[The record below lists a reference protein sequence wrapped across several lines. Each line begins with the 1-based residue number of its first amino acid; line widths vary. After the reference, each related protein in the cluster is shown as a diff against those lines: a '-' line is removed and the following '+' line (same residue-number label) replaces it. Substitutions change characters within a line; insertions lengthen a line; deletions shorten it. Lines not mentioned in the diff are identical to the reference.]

1 MTSLRR
7 PLASGA
13 RRRPGRRAGGGRRGG
28 GGGGGGS
35 SERLRVTRG
44 PAPPLC
50 RGREPLEG
58 ARRPPVRARGS
69 RGLRAV
75 SVPVR
80 RGGDAP
86 LPAAD
91 LRYKLLP
98 ARPRLPGR
106 RFPSRVYPSGSCF
119 IAPRSKRGHKRWPG
133 PQSRPQGGGRAPPAA
148 AEGTRAPAPG
158 MWGGRRAAALL
169 APPPAIEYP
178 EESPEPRFDE
188 SDVPAELRV
197 ANGSQKFVKF
207 TSTIQNQLLLVSLL
221 EHLCH
226 MYTHNPVHS
235 RCLFRIFRQ
244 AFTRTGLLSPFAFC
258 DEFSTVRLQHNRAI
272 AELMKAANQQI
283 LNGELDNGESHAIGE
298 KEVLFEAQTS
308 RYLNEFE
315 EVARLG
321 KGGYGKVYKVRNK
334 LDGQFYAIK
343 KIKIKKA
350 TRRDCMKVLREVKV
364 LAGLQHPNI
373 VGYHTAWMEQVQT
386 VHPKAGKTIME
397 LQPLSLE
404 QESSN
409 DHCHIQS
416 VESDSSIIFADL
428 TSQEK
433 KSCDSTNLK
442 NLGGESVQNMDVR
455 NDFTNSN
462 SKECVKPNKCELS
475 IELQEDFVHNVNSL
489 STDVENHSTRGRHS
503 SLDQDASTESQSSSE
518 SKSYSEEC
526 SKNEV
531 ALCGEFEVEYHLML
545 HIQMQLCE
553 ISLWDW
559 IVDRN
564 KRCNK
569 RSEDTSSPYHLVD
582 VRWTTKIFQEVVE
595 GVCYIHSMGVMHRDI
610 KPRNI
615 FLHGSDHQVKIG
627 DFGLACKDLLWDDAD
642 QWFQTERINGKR
654 INGLTHTSGVGT
666 CLYASPEQLQGS
678 HYDFK
683 SDMYSMGV
691 ILLELFQP
699 FGTEMERTEV
709 LTHLRTGQIPHT
721 FYKKWPTQAKYVK
734 LLTSARATERPTAAQ
749 LRDSELFH
757 TTDQVISN
765 LQEKVRQQEEEI
777 EKLRETIRQLSEEQD
792 EQTRLGSPV

>member
-1 MTSLRR
+1 MW
-7 PLASGA
+7 
-13 RRRPGRRAGGGRRGG
+13 RGG
-28 GGGGGGS
+28 F
-35 SERLRVTRG
+35 
-44 PAPPLC
+44 PP
-50 RGREPLEG
+50 
-58 ARRPPVRARGS
+58 
-69 RGLRAV
+69 
-75 SVPVR
+75 
-80 RGGDAP
+80 
-86 LPAAD
+86 
-91 LRYKLLP
+91 
-98 ARPRLPGR
+98 
-106 RFPSRVYPSGSCF
+106 
-119 IAPRSKRGHKRWPG
+119 
-133 PQSRPQGGGRAPPAA
+133 
-148 AEGTRAPAPG
+148 
-158 MWGGRRAAALL
+158 RAA
-169 APPPAIEYP
+169 APPPAIEFP

-197 ANGSQKFVKF
+197 ANGSQKFVNF

-235 RCLFRIFRQ
+235 RCLFRILRQ

-272 AELMKAANQQI
+272 TELMKAANQQI
-283 LNGELDNGESHAIGE
+283 LNGELDNGDSHAIGE

-308 RYLNEFE
+308 RYLNEFD

-343 KIKIKKA
+343 KINIKKA

-386 VHPKAGKTIME
+386 LRPKGKTIME

-404 QESSN
+404 QQSSN

-416 VESDSSIIFADL
+416 VESGSSIIFADP

-433 KSCDSTNLK
+433 KSYDSMNLR
-442 NLGGESVQNMDVR
+442 NPSHESVHNMDVR
-455 NDFTNSN
+455 NDFTNKN
-462 SKECVKPNKCELS
+462 SKESMKPNKGDLS
-475 IELQEDFVHNVNSL
+475 IELQKDSVSSVSSR
-489 STDVENHSTRGRHS
+489 STDVKNHSAWGPHS
-503 SLDQDASTESQSSSE
+503 SLDQDSSTG
-518 SKSYSEEC
+518 SKSCTEEC
-526 SKNEV
+526 SKNDV
-531 ALCGEFEVEYHLML
+531 ALCGEFEVEYRLML

-553 ISLWDW
+553 LSLWDW

-569 RSEDTSSPYHLVD
+569 RTKETSSPYHLVD
-582 VRWTTKIFQEVVE
+582 AHWTMKIFQELLE

-615 FLHGSDHQVKIG
+615 FLYGSDHHVKIG

-642 QWFQTERINGKR
+642 QWFKTEK

-683 SDMYSMGV
+683 SDMYSVGV

-709 LTHLRTGQIPHT
+709 LTHLRNGQIPHT
-721 FYKKWPTQAKYVK
+721 FYKKWPIQAKYIK
-734 LLTSARATERPTAAQ
+734 LLTSQRSTERPTAAQ
-749 LRDSELFH
+749 LCESELFH
-757 TTDQVISN
+757 TPEQVISN
-765 LQEKVRQQEEEI
+765 LQQKVRQQEEEI
-777 EKLRETIRQLSEEQD
+777 EKLRERIQLLSD
-792 EQTRLGSPV
+792 EQHMKLGSPV

>member
-1 MTSLRR
+1 MW
-7 PLASGA
+7 
-13 RRRPGRRAGGGRRGG
+13 RGG
-28 GGGGGGS
+28 F
-35 SERLRVTRG
+35 
-44 PAPPLC
+44 PP
-50 RGREPLEG
+50 
-58 ARRPPVRARGS
+58 
-69 RGLRAV
+69 
-75 SVPVR
+75 
-80 RGGDAP
+80 
-86 LPAAD
+86 
-91 LRYKLLP
+91 
-98 ARPRLPGR
+98 
-106 RFPSRVYPSGSCF
+106 
-119 IAPRSKRGHKRWPG
+119 
-133 PQSRPQGGGRAPPAA
+133 
-148 AEGTRAPAPG
+148 
-158 MWGGRRAAALL
+158 RAAAS
-169 APPPAIEYP
+169 PPAIEFP

-197 ANGSQKFVKF
+197 ANGSQKFVNF

-235 RCLFRIFRQ
+235 RCLFRILRQ

-272 AELMKAANQQI
+272 TELMKAANRQI
-283 LNGELDNGESHAIGE
+283 LNGELDNGDSHAIGE

-308 RYLNEFE
+308 RYLNEFDE
-315 EVARLG
+315 IATLG

-343 KIKIKKA
+343 KINIKKA

-386 VHPKAGKTIME
+386 VRPKGKCSILYKTIME

-404 QESSN
+404 QESGN
-409 DHCHIQS
+409 DRCHIQS
-416 VESDSSIIFADL
+416 MESDSSIIFADL

-433 KSCDSTNLK
+433 KSCDSTSLRNLD
-442 NLGGESVQNMDVR
+442 GELVQNMDVR

-462 SKECVKPNKCELS
+462 SKEHMKPNKCELS
-475 IELQEDFVHNVNSL
+475 IELQEDSVSSVS
-489 STDVENHSTRGRHS
+489 SRSPDVKNHSARGPHS
-503 SLDQDASTESQSSSE
+503 SLDQDASTGSRSCT
-518 SKSYSEEC
+518 EER
-526 SKNEV
+526 SKNDV
-531 ALCGEFEVEYHLML
+531 ALCEEFEVEYRLML

-564 KRCNK
+564 KRC
-569 RSEDTSSPYHLVD
+569 SERTEEASSLYHLVD
-582 VRWTTKIFQEVVE
+582 VRWTMKIFQELLE

-615 FLHGSDHQVKIG
+615 FLYGSDHCVKIG
-627 DFGLACKDLLWDDAD
+627 DFGLACKDLLWDGAD
-642 QWFQTERINGKR
+642 QWFKTER

-709 LTHLRTGQIPHT
+709 LTHLRNGRIPHT
-721 FYKKWPTQAKYVK
+721 FYKKWPIQAKYIK
-734 LLTSARATERPTAAQ
+734 LLTSQRSIERPTAAQ
-749 LRDSELFH
+749 LRESELFH
-757 TTDQVISN
+757 TTEHVISN
-765 LQEKVRQQEEEI
+765 LQQKVRQQEEEI
-777 EKLRETIRQLSEEQD
+777 EKLRERIRLLSEEQA
-792 EQTRLGSPV
+792 EHMELGSPV

>member
-1 MTSLRR
+1 MW
-7 PLASGA
+7 
-13 RRRPGRRAGGGRRGG
+13 RGG
-28 GGGGGGS
+28 F
-35 SERLRVTRG
+35 
-44 PAPPLC
+44 PP
-50 RGREPLEG
+50 
-58 ARRPPVRARGS
+58 
-69 RGLRAV
+69 
-75 SVPVR
+75 
-80 RGGDAP
+80 
-86 LPAAD
+86 
-91 LRYKLLP
+91 
-98 ARPRLPGR
+98 
-106 RFPSRVYPSGSCF
+106 
-119 IAPRSKRGHKRWPG
+119 
-133 PQSRPQGGGRAPPAA
+133 
-148 AEGTRAPAPG
+148 
-158 MWGGRRAAALL
+158 RAAAPR
-169 APPPAIEYP
+169 APPPAIEFP
-178 EESPEPRFDE
+178 EESPEPHFDE

-197 ANGSQKFVKF
+197 ANGSQKFVNF

-235 RCLFRIFRQ
+235 RCLFRILRQ

-272 AELMKAANQQI
+272 TELMKAANRQI
-283 LNGELDNGESHAIGE
+283 LDGEHDSGDSHAIRA

-308 RYLNEFE
+308 RYLNEFD

-343 KIKIKKA
+343 KINIKKA

-386 VHPKAGKTIME
+386 VHPKDKTIME

-416 VESDSSIIFADL
+416 VESGSSIIFADL

-433 KSCDSTNLK
+433 KSCDSTSLRNLDS
-442 NLGGESVQNMDVR
+442 EPVQNMDVR

-462 SKECVKPNKCELS
+462 SKECMKLNKCESS
-475 IELQEDFVHNVNSL
+475 IELQEDSVSSVNSR
-489 STDVENHSTRGRHS
+489 STDVKTCSAWEPHS
-503 SLDQDASTESQSSSE
+503 SLDQDASTG
-518 SKSYSEEC
+518 SKSCTEEC
-526 SKNEV
+526 SKNDV
-531 ALCGEFEVEYHLML
+531 ALCGEFEVEYRLML

-564 KRCNK
+564 KRCNE
-569 RSEDTSSPYHLVD
+569 RTEESSSPYELVD
-582 VRWTTKIFQEVVE
+582 VRWTMKIFQELLE

-615 FLHGSDHQVKIG
+615 FLHGSDHHVKIG
-627 DFGLACKDLLWDDAD
+627 DFGLACRDLLWEDAD
-642 QWFQTERINGKR
+642 KWFKTER

-683 SDMYSMGV
+683 
-691 ILLELFQP
+691 
-699 FGTEMERTEV
+699 
-709 LTHLRTGQIPHT
+709 
-721 FYKKWPTQAKYVK
+721 
-734 LLTSARATERPTAAQ
+734 
-749 LRDSELFH
+749 
-757 TTDQVISN
+757 VISN
-765 LQEKVRQQEEEI
+765 LQQKVRQQEEEI
-777 EKLRETIRQLSEEQD
+777 EKLRERIRLLSEEQD
-792 EQTRLGSPV
+792 EHMKLGSPV

>member
-1 MTSLRR
+1 
-7 PLASGA
+7 
-13 RRRPGRRAGGGRRGG
+13 
-28 GGGGGGS
+28 
-35 SERLRVTRG
+35 
-44 PAPPLC
+44 
-50 RGREPLEG
+50 
-58 ARRPPVRARGS
+58 VR
-69 RGLRAV
+69 
-75 SVPVR
+75 
-80 RGGDAP
+80 
-86 LPAAD
+86 
-91 LRYKLLP
+91 
-98 ARPRLPGR
+98 
-106 RFPSRVYPSGSCF
+106 
-119 IAPRSKRGHKRWPG
+119 
-133 PQSRPQGGGRAPPAA
+133 GGRAAA
-148 AEGTRAPAPG
+148 MRA
-158 MWGGRRAAALL
+158 LV
-169 APPPAIEYP
+169 PAIEFP

-226 MYTHNPVHS
+226 MYSQNPVHS
-235 RCLFRIFRQ
+235 RGLFRILRQ
-244 AFTRTGLLSPFAFC
+244 TFTRTGLLSPFVFC
-258 DEFSTVRLQHNRAI
+258 DEFSTIRLQHNRAI
-272 AELMKAANQQI
+272 TELMKAANQQL
-283 LNGELDNGESHAIGE
+283 LNGVSFVACLWQPLQE

-321 KGGYGKVYKVRNK
+321 SGGYGKVYKVRNK

-386 VHPKAGKTIME
+386 VHPKGKYS
-397 LQPLSLE
+397 SLCN
-404 QESSN
+404 SCLHLTTSVL
-409 DHCHIQS
+409 DHCHIQN

-428 TSQEK
+428 SSQEK
-433 KSCDSTNLK
+433 KSSDSISLK
-442 NLGGESVQNMDVR
+442 NVHRESVQNMDVR

-462 SKECVKPNKCELS
+462 SKECVKPNECELS
-475 IELQEDFVHNVNSL
+475 VELQGDFVNNGNSL
-489 STDVENHSTRGRHS
+489 LTDMDNHSTRGPHS
-503 SLDQDASTESQSSSE
+503 SLDQDASTEGESCSE
-518 SKSYSEEC
+518 SKSCSEGC

-559 IVDRN
+559 ISDRN

-569 RSEDTSSPYHLVD
+569 RSEDTSSPYHVVD
-582 VRWTTKIFQEVVE
+582 VGWTMKIFQEVVE
-595 GVCYIHSMGVMHRDI
+595 GLCYIHSMGVMHRDI

-615 FLHGSDHQVKIG
+615 FLHGSDQQVKIG

-642 QWFQTERINGKR
+642 QWFQTERING
-654 INGLTHTSGVGT
+654 LAHTSGVGT

-721 FYKKWPTQAKYVK
+721 FHKKWPTQAKYVK
-734 LLTSARATERPTAAQ
+734 FLTSPRATERPTAAQ

-765 LQEKVRQQEEEI
+765 LQQKVRQQEEEI

>member
-1 MTSLRR
+1 
-7 PLASGA
+7 A
-13 RRRPGRRAGGGRRGG
+13 RH
-28 GGGGGGS
+28 
-35 SERLRVTRG
+35 V
-44 PAPPLC
+44 
-50 RGREPLEG
+50 
-58 ARRPPVRARGS
+58 
-69 RGLRAV
+69 
-75 SVPVR
+75 
-80 RGGDAP
+80 
-86 LPAAD
+86 
-91 LRYKLLP
+91 
-98 ARPRLPGR
+98 
-106 RFPSRVYPSGSCF
+106 
-119 IAPRSKRGHKRWPG
+119 
-133 PQSRPQGGGRAPPAA
+133 GGGRAAA
-148 AEGTRAPAPG
+148 MRVPV
-158 MWGGRRAAALL
+158 
-169 APPPAIEYP
+169 PAIEFP
-178 EESPEPRFDE
+178 EESPEPRFDD

-235 RCLFRIFRQ
+235 RGLFRILRQ
-244 AFTRTGLLSPFAFC
+244 TFTRTGLLSPFVFC
-258 DEFSTVRLQHNRAI
+258 DEFSTIRLQHNRAI
-272 AELMKAANQQI
+272 TELMKAANQQI
-283 LNGELDNGESHAIGE
+283 LNGVSFVTCLWQPLQK

-321 KGGYGKVYKVRNK
+321 SGGYGKVYKVRNK

-386 VHPKAGKTIME
+386 VHPKGKYSS
-397 LQPLSLE
+397 LSNSCLHLTT
-404 QESSN
+404 SVLLFSGD

-416 VESDSSIIFADL
+416 VDSGSSIIFADL

-433 KSCDSTNLK
+433 KSCDSTSHK
-442 NLGGESVQNMDVR
+442 NVHRESVQNMDVR

-462 SKECVKPNKCELS
+462 SKESVKPNKGELS
-475 IELQEDFVHNVNSL
+475 IELQGGFVNNGNSL
-489 STDVENHSTRGRHS
+489 STDVDNQSTQGPHS
-503 SLDQDASTESQSSSE
+503 SLDQDASTETESSE
-518 SKSYSEEC
+518 TKSCSEGC

-559 IVDRN
+559 IADR
-564 KRCNK
+564 NK
-569 RSEDTSSPYHLVD
+569 RSEDTSSPYDLVD
-582 VRWTTKIFQEVVE
+582 ARWTMKIFQEVVE

-627 DFGLACKDLLWDDAD
+627 DFGLACKDLLWNDAD
-642 QWFQTERINGKR
+642 QWVQTER

-721 FYKKWPTQAKYVK
+721 FYKKWPTQVKYVK
-734 LLTSARATERPTAAQ
+734 LLTSLRATERPTAAQ

-765 LQEKVRQQEEEI
+765 LQQKVRQQEEEI

>member
-1 MTSLRR
+1 MW
-7 PLASGA
+7 
-13 RRRPGRRAGGGRRGG
+13 RGG
-28 GGGGGGS
+28 G
-35 SERLRVTRG
+35 
-44 PAPPLC
+44 
-50 RGREPLEG
+50 
-58 ARRPPVRARGS
+58 
-69 RGLRAV
+69 
-75 SVPVR
+75 
-80 RGGDAP
+80 
-86 LPAAD
+86 AAA
-91 LRYKLLP
+91 L
-98 ARPRLPGR
+98 
-106 RFPSRVYPSGSCF
+106 
-119 IAPRSKRGHKRWPG
+119 
-133 PQSRPQGGGRAPPAA
+133 RAPPA
-148 AEGTRAPAPG
+148 
-158 MWGGRRAAALL
+158 
-169 APPPAIEYP
+169 IEFP

-235 RCLFRIFRQ
+235 RCLFRILRQ

-272 AELMKAANQQI
+272 TELMKAANQQI
-283 LNGELDNGESHAIGE
+283 LNGELDNGESRAIWE

-308 RYLNEFE
+308 RYLNEFD

-321 KGGYGKVYKVRNK
+321 RGGYGKVY
-334 LDGQFYAIK
+334 
-343 KIKIKKA
+343 
-350 TRRDCMKVLREVKV
+350 KVLREVKV

-386 VHPKAGKTIME
+386 GHPKGKYSILCHSCFHFTTSV
-397 LQPLSLE
+397 L
-404 QESSN
+404 
-409 DHCHIQS
+409 DHYQIQS
-416 VESDSSIIFADL
+416 VESSSSIVFADL
-428 TSQEK
+428 TSQEQ
-433 KSCDSTNLK
+433 KSSTNLR
-442 NLGGESVQNMDVR
+442 NLDCESVQSMDER

-475 IELQEDFVHNVNSL
+475 RELQEDSVNNISRI
-489 STDVENHSTRGRHS
+489 STDVKNHSTRGPHS
-503 SLDQDASTESQSSSE
+503 SLDEDASTES
-518 SKSYSEEC
+518 KSCTEEC
-526 SKNEV
+526 SKNDV

-545 HIQMQLCE
+545 HIQMQFCE
-553 ISLWDW
+553 LSLWDW
-559 IVDRN
+559 IVERN
-564 KRCNK
+564 QRCTKRTQDN
-569 RSEDTSSPYHLVD
+569 SSPYQLVD
-582 VRWTTKIFQEVVE
+582 VHWTMKIFQELVE

-642 QWFQTERINGKR
+642 QWFQTERV
-654 INGLTHTSGVGT
+654 NGLTHTSGVGT

-709 LTHLRTGQIPHT
+709 LTRLRNGQIPHT
-721 FYKKWPTQAKYVK
+721 FYKQWPTQAKYVK
-734 LLTSARATERPTAAQ
+734 LLTSQRATDRPTAAQ
-749 LRDSELFH
+749 LWESELFH
-757 TTDQVISN
+757 TTEQVISN

-777 EKLRETIRQLSEEQD
+777 EKLRERIRLLSEEQD
-792 EQTRLGSPV
+792 EHTRLGSPV

>member
-1 MTSLRR
+1 MWRGMF
-7 PLASGA
+7 P
-13 RRRPGRRAGGGRRGG
+13 PRA
-28 GGGGGGS
+28 
-35 SERLRVTRG
+35 E
-44 PAPPLC
+44 
-50 RGREPLEG
+50 
-58 ARRPPVRARGS
+58 
-69 RGLRAV
+69 
-75 SVPVR
+75 
-80 RGGDAP
+80 
-86 LPAAD
+86 
-91 LRYKLLP
+91 
-98 ARPRLPGR
+98 
-106 RFPSRVYPSGSCF
+106 
-119 IAPRSKRGHKRWPG
+119 APRV
-133 PQSRPQGGGRAPPAA
+133 
-148 AEGTRAPAPG
+148 
-158 MWGGRRAAALL
+158 
-169 APPPAIEYP
+169 PPPAIEFP

-197 ANGSQKFVKF
+197 ANGSQKFVNF

-235 RCLFRIFRQ
+235 RCLFRILRQ

-272 AELMKAANQQI
+272 TELMKAANRQI
-283 LNGELDNGESHAIGE
+283 LNGEPDNGDSHAVGE

-308 RYLNEFE
+308 RYLNEFD

-343 KIKIKKA
+343 KINIKKA
-350 TRRDCMKVLREVKV
+350 TRGDCMKVLREVKV

-373 VGYHTAWMEQVQT
+373 VGYHTAWMEYVQT
-386 VHPKAGKTIME
+386 VRPKGKCIILIME

-404 QESSN
+404 EESVN

-416 VESDSSIIFADL
+416 VESGSSIIFADL

-433 KSCDSTNLK
+433 DSCDSTSLRK
-442 NLGGESVQNMDVR
+442 LDSELVQNMDLR

-462 SKECVKPNKCELS
+462 SKDCIKPNKCDLPM
-475 IELQEDFVHNVNSL
+475 ELQEDSVSSVS
-489 STDVENHSTRGRHS
+489 SSSRSIDVKNDSARGPHSN
-503 SLDQDASTESQSSSE
+503 LDQDASTG
-518 SKSYSEEC
+518 SKSCTEEC
-526 SKNEV
+526 SKNDV
-531 ALCGEFEVEYHLML
+531 ALCAEFEVEYHLML

-564 KRCNK
+564 KRCN
-569 RSEDTSSPYHLVD
+569 ETTEEACSPYHLVD
-582 VRWTTKIFQEVVE
+582 VRWTMKIFQELLE
-595 GVCYIHSMGVMHRDI
+595 GVCYIHSVGVMHRDI

-615 FLHGSDHQVKIG
+615 FLHGSDHHVKIG

-642 QWFQTERINGKR
+642 QWLKTER

-699 FGTEMERTEV
+699 FGTEMERTKV
-709 LTHLRTGQIPHT
+709 LTHLRNGQIPHT
-721 FYKKWPTQAKYVK
+721 FCKKWPVQAKYVK
-734 LLTSARATERPTAAQ
+734 LLTSQRSTERPTAAQ
-749 LRDSELFH
+749 LRESELFH
-757 TTDQVISN
+757 TTEHVISN
-765 LQEKVRQQEEEI
+765 LQQKVRQQEEEI
-777 EKLRETIRQLSEEQD
+777 EKLRERIRLLSEEQD
-792 EQTRLGSPV
+792 EHMRLGSPV

>member
-1 MTSLRR
+1 MW
-7 PLASGA
+7 
-13 RRRPGRRAGGGRRGG
+13 RGG
-28 GGGGGGS
+28 F
-35 SERLRVTRG
+35 
-44 PAPPLC
+44 PP
-50 RGREPLEG
+50 
-58 ARRPPVRARGS
+58 
-69 RGLRAV
+69 
-75 SVPVR
+75 
-80 RGGDAP
+80 
-86 LPAAD
+86 
-91 LRYKLLP
+91 
-98 ARPRLPGR
+98 
-106 RFPSRVYPSGSCF
+106 
-119 IAPRSKRGHKRWPG
+119 
-133 PQSRPQGGGRAPPAA
+133 
-148 AEGTRAPAPG
+148 
-158 MWGGRRAAALL
+158 RAAAPR
-169 APPPAIEYP
+169 APPPAIEFP

-197 ANGSQKFVKF
+197 ANGSQKFVNF

-235 RCLFRIFRQ
+235 RCLFRMLRQ

-272 AELMKAANQQI
+272 TELMKAASRQI
-283 LNGELDNGESHAIGE
+283 LNGELDNGDSHAIGE

-308 RYLNEFE
+308 RYLNEFD

-343 KIKIKKA
+343 KINIKKA

-386 VHPKAGKTIME
+386 VHPKGKYSIF
-397 LQPLSLE
+397 
-404 QESSN
+404 

-416 VESDSSIIFADL
+416 VESGSSIVFADL

-433 KSCDSTNLK
+433 KSCDSTSLRSLNSEL
-442 NLGGESVQNMDVR
+442 VQNMDVR

-462 SKECVKPNKCELS
+462 SKECMKTNKYELS
-475 IELQEDFVHNVNSL
+475 IELQENSVGSVSSR
-489 STDVENHSTRGRHS
+489 STDVKNHSARGPHS
-503 SLDQDASTESQSSSE
+503 SLDQDASTES
-518 SKSYSEEC
+518 KCYTEEC
-526 SKNEV
+526 SKNDV
-531 ALCGEFEVEYHLML
+531 SLCGEFEVEYRLML

-564 KRCNK
+564 KRYNE
-569 RSEDTSSPYHLVD
+569 RTEENSSPYRLVD
-582 VRWTTKIFQEVVE
+582 VRWTMKIFQELLE

-615 FLHGSDHQVKIG
+615 FLHGSDHHVKIG

-642 QWFQTERINGKR
+642 QWFKTER

-699 FGTEMERTEV
+699 FGTEMERTKV
-709 LTHLRTGQIPHT
+709 LTHLRNGQIPHT
-721 FYKKWPTQAKYVK
+721 FYKKWPIQAKYVK
-734 LLTSARATERPTAAQ
+734 LLTSQRSTERPTAAQ
-749 LRDSELFH
+749 LCESELFH
-757 TTDQVISN
+757 TTEHVISN
-765 LQEKVRQQEEEI
+765 LQQKVRQQEEEI
-777 EKLRETIRQLSEEQD
+777 EKLRERIKLLSEEQD
-792 EQTRLGSPV
+792 EHMRLGSPV

>member
-1 MTSLRR
+1 
-7 PLASGA
+7 
-13 RRRPGRRAGGGRRGG
+13 
-28 GGGGGGS
+28 
-35 SERLRVTRG
+35 
-44 PAPPLC
+44 
-50 RGREPLEG
+50 
-58 ARRPPVRARGS
+58 
-69 RGLRAV
+69 
-75 SVPVR
+75 
-80 RGGDAP
+80 
-86 LPAAD
+86 
-91 LRYKLLP
+91 
-98 ARPRLPGR
+98 
-106 RFPSRVYPSGSCF
+106 FP
-119 IAPRSKRGHKRWPG
+119 
-133 PQSRPQGGGRAPPAA
+133 
-148 AEGTRAPAPG
+148 
-158 MWGGRRAAALL
+158 
-169 APPPAIEYP
+169 
-178 EESPEPRFDE
+178 E

-197 ANGSQKFVKF
+197 ANGSQKFVNF

-235 RCLFRIFRQ
+235 RCLFRILRQ

-272 AELMKAANQQI
+272 TELMKAANRQI
-283 LNGELDNGESHAIGE
+283 LNGELDNGDSHAIGE

-308 RYLNEFE
+308 RYLNEFD

-343 KIKIKKA
+343 KINIKKA

-386 VHPKAGKTIME
+386 VRPKGKYSILYKTIME
-397 LQPLSLE
+397 LQPLYLE
-404 QESSN
+404 HKSNN
-409 DHCHIQS
+409 DHCHVQS

-433 KSCDSTNLK
+433 KSCDSTSLRNP
-442 NLGGESVQNMDVR
+442 GSESLQNMDVG
-455 NDFTNSN
+455 NDFTNSS
-462 SKECVKPNKCELS
+462 SKDCMKPNKCELS
-475 IELQEDFVHNVNSL
+475 IDLQGDTVSSVSSR
-489 STDVENHSTRGRHS
+489 STGVKNHSAEGSHS
-503 SLDQDASTESQSSSE
+503 SLDEDASTG
-518 SKSYSEEC
+518 SKSCTEEC
-526 SKNEV
+526 SKSDV
-531 ALCGEFEVEYHLML
+531 ALCGDFEVEYHLML
-545 HIQMQLCE
+545 YIQMQLCE

-564 KRCNK
+564 KRCNE
-569 RSEDTSSPYHLVD
+569 RTEEPSSPYHLVD
-582 VRWTTKIFQEVVE
+582 VHWTMKIFQELLE

-627 DFGLACKDLLWDDAD
+627 DFGLACKDLLWDDANH
-642 QWFQTERINGKR
+642 WFKTER

-709 LTHLRTGQIPHT
+709 LTHLRNGCIPHT
-721 FYKKWPTQAKYVK
+721 FSKKWPIQAKYVK
-734 LLTSARATERPTAAQ
+734 LLTSQRPTERPTAAQ
-749 LRDSELFH
+749 LRESELFH
-757 TTDQVISN
+757 TTEHVISN
-765 LQEKVRQQEEEI
+765 LQQKVRQQEEEI
-777 EKLRETIRQLSEEQD
+777 EKLRETIRLLSEEQD
-792 EQTRLGSPV
+792 EHMRLGSPV

>member
-1 MTSLRR
+1 MW
-7 PLASGA
+7 
-13 RRRPGRRAGGGRRGG
+13 RGG
-28 GGGGGGS
+28 F
-35 SERLRVTRG
+35 
-44 PAPPLC
+44 PP
-50 RGREPLEG
+50 
-58 ARRPPVRARGS
+58 
-69 RGLRAV
+69 
-75 SVPVR
+75 
-80 RGGDAP
+80 
-86 LPAAD
+86 
-91 LRYKLLP
+91 
-98 ARPRLPGR
+98 
-106 RFPSRVYPSGSCF
+106 
-119 IAPRSKRGHKRWPG
+119 
-133 PQSRPQGGGRAPPAA
+133 
-148 AEGTRAPAPG
+148 
-158 MWGGRRAAALL
+158 RAAAPRP
-169 APPPAIEYP
+169 PPPAIEFP

-197 ANGSQKFVKF
+197 ANGSQKFVNF

-235 RCLFRIFRQ
+235 RCLFRILRQ
-244 AFTRTGLLSPFAFC
+244 AFTKTGLLSPFAFC

-272 AELMKAANQQI
+272 TELMKAANQQI
-283 LNGELDNGESHAIGE
+283 LNGELDSGNSHAVGE

-308 RYLNEFE
+308 RYLNEFD

-343 KIKIKKA
+343 KINIKKA

-386 VHPKAGKTIME
+386 VRPKGKYSILCNACILLITSVLLFAG
-397 LQPLSLE
+397 
-404 QESSN
+404 N

-416 VESDSSIIFADL
+416 VESGSSIIFADL
-428 TSQEK
+428 PSQEK
-433 KSCDSTNLK
+433 KSCDSTSLRNLHSE
-442 NLGGESVQNMDVR
+442 LVQNMDIR

-462 SKECVKPNKCELS
+462 SKECMKPNKCELS
-475 IELQEDFVHNVNSL
+475 IELQEDSVSSVSSR
-489 STDVENHSTRGRHS
+489 STDVKNHSARGPHS
-503 SLDQDASTESQSSSE
+503 SLDQDGS
-518 SKSYSEEC
+518 SKSCTEEC
-526 SKNEV
+526 SKNDV

-569 RSEDTSSPYHLVD
+569 RTEETSRPYHLVD
-582 VRWTTKIFQEVVE
+582 VCWTMKIFRELLE

-615 FLHGSDHQVKIG
+615 FLYGSDRHVKIG

-642 QWFQTERINGKR
+642 QSFKTEK

-691 ILLELFQP
+691 TLLELFQP

-709 LTHLRTGQIPHT
+709 LAHLRNGQIPHT
-721 FYKKWPTQAKYVK
+721 FYKKWPIQAKYVK
-734 LLTSARATERPTAAQ
+734 LLTSQRSTERPTAAQ

-757 TTDQVISN
+757 TTEHVISN
-765 LQEKVRQQEEEI
+765 LQQKVRQQEEEI
-777 EKLRETIRQLSEEQD
+777 KKLRERVRLLSEEQD
-792 EQTRLGSPV
+792 EHMRLGSPV

>member
-1 MTSLRR
+1 MK
-7 PLASGA
+7 G
-13 RRRPGRRAGGGRRGG
+13 
-28 GGGGGGS
+28 
-35 SERLRVTRG
+35 
-44 PAPPLC
+44 
-50 RGREPLEG
+50 
-58 ARRPPVRARGS
+58 
-69 RGLRAV
+69 
-75 SVPVR
+75 
-80 RGGDAP
+80 
-86 LPAAD
+86 
-91 LRYKLLP
+91 
-98 ARPRLPGR
+98 
-106 RFPSRVYPSGSCF
+106 
-119 IAPRSKRGHKRWPG
+119 W
-133 PQSRPQGGGRAPPAA
+133 
-148 AEGTRAPAPG
+148 
-158 MWGGRRAAALL
+158 RAAAMR
-169 APPPAIEYP
+169 APVPAIEFP
-178 EESPEPRFDE
+178 EESPEPRFDD

-235 RCLFRIFRQ
+235 RGLFRILRQ
-244 AFTRTGLLSPFAFC
+244 TFTRTGLLSPFVFC

-272 AELMKAANQQI
+272 TELMKAANQQV
-283 LNGELDNGESHAIGE
+283 LKGELDNGEALAIGE

-321 KGGYGKVYKVRNK
+321 SGGYGKVYKVRNK

-373 VGYHTAWMEQVQT
+373 VGYHTAWLEQVQT
-386 VHPKAGKTIME
+386 VHPKGNTVME
-397 LQPLSLE
+397 LQPLVLE
-404 QESSN
+404 QKNSN

-416 VESDSSIIFADL
+416 VESGSSIIFADL
-428 TSQEK
+428 TSEEK
-433 KSCDSTNLK
+433 KSCDNTSLK
-442 NLGGESVQNMDVR
+442 NVHRESVQNMDVR

-462 SKECVKPNKCELS
+462 SKEGEKSNKGELS
-475 IELQEDFVHNVNSL
+475 TELQGGFVNNDNSL
-489 STDVENHSTRGRHS
+489 STDVDNHSTWGPHS
-503 SLDQDASTESQSSSE
+503 SLDQGASTESESCSE
-518 SKSYSEEC
+518 SKSCSEGC

-559 IVDRN
+559 IADRN

-582 VRWTTKIFQEVVE
+582 VRWTMKIFQEVVE

-642 QWFQTERINGKR
+642 QGFQTER

-683 SDMYSMGV
+683 SDMYSLGV
-691 ILLELFQP
+691 VLLELFQP

-721 FYKKWPTQAKYVK
+721 FYKQWPAQAKYVK
-734 LLTSARATERPTAAQ
+734 LLTSPRAPERPTAAQ

-757 TTDQVISN
+757 TTEQVISN
-765 LQEKVRQQEEEI
+765 LQQKVRQQEEEI

-792 EQTRLGSPV
+792 EQTRQGSPV

>member
-1 MTSLRR
+1 
-7 PLASGA
+7 
-13 RRRPGRRAGGGRRGG
+13 
-28 GGGGGGS
+28 
-35 SERLRVTRG
+35 
-44 PAPPLC
+44 
-50 RGREPLEG
+50 
-58 ARRPPVRARGS
+58 
-69 RGLRAV
+69 
-75 SVPVR
+75 
-80 RGGDAP
+80 
-86 LPAAD
+86 
-91 LRYKLLP
+91 
-98 ARPRLPGR
+98 
-106 RFPSRVYPSGSCF
+106 FP
-119 IAPRSKRGHKRWPG
+119 
-133 PQSRPQGGGRAPPAA
+133 
-148 AEGTRAPAPG
+148 
-158 MWGGRRAAALL
+158 
-169 APPPAIEYP
+169 
-178 EESPEPRFDE
+178 E

-197 ANGSQKFVKF
+197 ANGSQKFVNF

-235 RCLFRIFRQ
+235 RCLFRILRQ

-272 AELMKAANQQI
+272 TELMKAANRQI
-283 LNGELDNGESHAIGE
+283 LDGERDNGDSHAIGE

-308 RYLNEFE
+308 RYLNEFD

-343 KIKIKKA
+343 KINIKKA

-386 VHPKAGKTIME
+386 VRPKGKYRVFYR
-397 LQPLSLE
+397 
-404 QESSN
+404 
-409 DHCHIQS
+409 CHIQS
-416 VESDSSIIFADL
+416 VESGSSIIFADL

-433 KSCDSTNLK
+433 KSCGDSTSLGNLDS
-442 NLGGESVQNMDVR
+442 ESVQNMDVR

-462 SKECVKPNKCELS
+462 SKECMKSKKCELS
-475 IELQEDFVHNVNSL
+475 IELQEDSVSSVSSR
-489 STDVENHSTRGRHS
+489 STDVKTHSARGPHS
-503 SLDQDASTESQSSSE
+503 SLDQDASTG
-518 SKSYSEEC
+518 SKSCTEEC
-526 SKNEV
+526 SKNDV
-531 ALCGEFEVEYHLML
+531 ALCGEFEVEYRLML

-564 KRCNK
+564 KRCNE
-569 RSEDTSSPYHLVD
+569 RTEETSSPYHLVD
-582 VRWTTKIFQEVVE
+582 VCWTMKIFQELLE

-615 FLHGSDHQVKIG
+615 FLHGSDHHVKIG
-627 DFGLACKDLLWDDAD
+627 DFGLACRDLLWDDVD
-642 QWFQTERINGKR
+642 QLFKTERING
-654 INGLTHTSGVGT
+654 LMHTSGVGT

-709 LTHLRTGQIPHT
+709 LTHLRSGQIPQT
-721 FYKKWPTQAKYVK
+721 FYKKWPIQAKYVK
-734 LLTSARATERPTAAQ
+734 LLTSQRSSERPTAAQ
-749 LRDSELFH
+749 LCESELFH
-757 TTDQVISN
+757 TTEHVISN
-765 LQEKVRQQEEEI
+765 LQQKVRQQEEEI
-777 EKLRETIRQLSEEQD
+777 EKLRERIRLLSEEQD
-792 EQTRLGSPV
+792 EHMRLGSPV

>member
-1 MTSLRR
+1 
-7 PLASGA
+7 
-13 RRRPGRRAGGGRRGG
+13 
-28 GGGGGGS
+28 
-35 SERLRVTRG
+35 
-44 PAPPLC
+44 
-50 RGREPLEG
+50 
-58 ARRPPVRARGS
+58 
-69 RGLRAV
+69 
-75 SVPVR
+75 
-80 RGGDAP
+80 
-86 LPAAD
+86 
-91 LRYKLLP
+91 
-98 ARPRLPGR
+98 
-106 RFPSRVYPSGSCF
+106 FP
-119 IAPRSKRGHKRWPG
+119 
-133 PQSRPQGGGRAPPAA
+133 
-148 AEGTRAPAPG
+148 
-158 MWGGRRAAALL
+158 
-169 APPPAIEYP
+169 
-178 EESPEPRFDE
+178 E

-197 ANGSQKFVKF
+197 ANGSQKFVNF

-235 RCLFRIFRQ
+235 RCLFRILRQ

-272 AELMKAANQQI
+272 TELMKAANQQI
-283 LNGELDNGESHAIGE
+283 LNGELDNGDSHAIGE

-308 RYLNEFE
+308 RYLNEFD

-343 KIKIKKA
+343 KINIKKA

-386 VHPKAGKTIME
+386 LRPKGKYSILCKTIME

-404 QESSN
+404 QQSSN

-416 VESDSSIIFADL
+416 VESGSSIIFADP

-433 KSCDSTNLK
+433 KSYDSMNLR
-442 NLGGESVQNMDVR
+442 NPSHESVHNIDVR
-455 NDFTNSN
+455 NDFTNKN
-462 SKECVKPNKCELS
+462 SKESMKPNKGDLS
-475 IELQEDFVHNVNSL
+475 IELQKDSVSSVSSR
-489 STDVENHSTRGRHS
+489 STDVKNHSAWGPHS
-503 SLDQDASTESQSSSE
+503 SLDQDSSTG
-518 SKSYSEEC
+518 SKSCTEEC
-526 SKNEV
+526 SKNDV
-531 ALCGEFEVEYHLML
+531 ALCGEFEVEYRLML

-553 ISLWDW
+553 LSLWDW

-569 RSEDTSSPYHLVD
+569 RTKETSSPYHLVD
-582 VRWTTKIFQEVVE
+582 AHWTMKIFQELLE

-615 FLHGSDHQVKIG
+615 FLYGSDHHVKIG

-642 QWFQTERINGKR
+642 QWFKTEK

-683 SDMYSMGV
+683 SDMYSVGV

-709 LTHLRTGQIPHT
+709 LTHLRNGQIPHT
-721 FYKKWPTQAKYVK
+721 FYKKWPIQAKYIK
-734 LLTSARATERPTAAQ
+734 LLTSQRSTERPTAAQ
-749 LRDSELFH
+749 LCESELLH
-757 TTDQVISN
+757 TPEQVISN
-765 LQEKVRQQEEEI
+765 LQQKVRQQEEEI
-777 EKLRETIRQLSEEQD
+777 EKLRERIQMLSD
-792 EQTRLGSPV
+792 EQHMKLGSPV

>member
-80 RGGDAP
+80 REGDAP

-158 MWGGRRAAALL
+158 MWGGRRAAALR

-235 RCLFRIFRQ
+235 RCLFRILRQ

-308 RYLNEFE
+308 RYLIEFE

-321 KGGYGKVYKVRNK
+321 KGGYGKVY
-334 LDGQFYAIK
+334 
-343 KIKIKKA
+343 
-350 TRRDCMKVLREVKV
+350 KVLREVKV

-386 VHPKAGKTIME
+386 VHPKGKTIME

-433 KSCDSTNLK
+433 KSSDSTNLK

-462 SKECVKPNKCELS
+462 SKERVKPNKCELS

-489 STDVENHSTRGRHS
+489 STDVKNHSTQGCHS

-642 QWFQTERINGKR
+642 QRFQTERINGKR

>member
-1 MTSLRR
+1 M
-7 PLASGA
+7 
-13 RRRPGRRAGGGRRGG
+13 
-28 GGGGGGS
+28 
-35 SERLRVTRG
+35 
-44 PAPPLC
+44 
-50 RGREPLEG
+50 
-58 ARRPPVRARGS
+58 
-69 RGLRAV
+69 
-75 SVPVR
+75 
-80 RGGDAP
+80 
-86 LPAAD
+86 
-91 LRYKLLP
+91 
-98 ARPRLPGR
+98 
-106 RFPSRVYPSGSCF
+106 
-119 IAPRSKRGHKRWPG
+119 W
-133 PQSRPQGGGRAPPAA
+133 GGGRA
-148 AEGTRAPAPG
+148 
-158 MWGGRRAAALL
+158 AALR

-188 SDVPAELRV
+188 SDVPDELRV

-235 RCLFRIFRQ
+235 RCLFRILRQ

-272 AELMKAANQQI
+272 AELMKAASQQI
-283 LNGELDNGESHAIGE
+283 LNGVSFVTCLWQPLQEG
-298 KEVLFEAQTS
+298 EVLFEAQTS

-343 KIKIKKA
+343 KIKIRKT

-386 VHPKAGKTIME
+386 VHSKGKY
-397 LQPLSLE
+397 
-404 QESSN
+404 SSF

-416 VESDSSIIFADL
+416 VESGSSIIFADL

-433 KSCDSTNLK
+433 KSCDSTSLK
-442 NLGGESVQNMDVR
+442 NVGRESVQNMDVR

-462 SKECVKPNKCELS
+462 SKECVKPNKCEFS
-475 IELQEDFVHNVNSL
+475 IELQEDFVNNVNSL
-489 STDVENHSTRGRHS
+489 STDVEDDSTQGPHS
-503 SLDQDASTESQSSSE
+503 SLDQDATSESKSSSE
-518 SKSYSEEC
+518 SKSCSGEC

-559 IVDRN
+559 IVERN

-582 VRWTTKIFQEVVE
+582 VRWTMKIFQEVVE

-642 QWFQTERINGKR
+642 QWFQTERV
-654 INGLTHTSGVGT
+654 NGLTHTSGVGT

-699 FGTEMERTEV
+699 FGTEMERTQV
-709 LTHLRTGQIPHT
+709 LTHLRTGQTPHT
-721 FYKKWPTQAKYVK
+721 FYKQWPTQAKYVK
-734 LLTSARATERPTAAQ
+734 LLTSARAAERPTAPE

-765 LQEKVRQQEEEI
+765 LQQKVRQQEEEI
-777 EKLRETIRQLSEEQD
+777 EKLRETIRQLSEEPD

>member
-1 MTSLRR
+1 R
-7 PLASGA
+7 
-13 RRRPGRRAGGGRRGG
+13 GGRAAAMR
-28 GGGGGGS
+28 
-35 SERLRVTRG
+35 
-44 PAPPLC
+44 
-50 RGREPLEG
+50 
-58 ARRPPVRARGS
+58 
-69 RGLRAV
+69 
-75 SVPVR
+75 
-80 RGGDAP
+80 AP
-86 LPAAD
+86 LPA
-91 LRYKLLP
+91 
-98 ARPRLPGR
+98 
-106 RFPSRVYPSGSCF
+106 
-119 IAPRSKRGHKRWPG
+119 
-133 PQSRPQGGGRAPPAA
+133 
-148 AEGTRAPAPG
+148 
-158 MWGGRRAAALL
+158 
-169 APPPAIEYP
+169 IEFP
-178 EESPEPRFDE
+178 EESPEPRFDD

-226 MYTHNPVHS
+226 MYTHNPVHC
-235 RCLFRIFRQ
+235 RGLFRILRQ
-244 AFTRTGLLSPFAFC
+244 TFTRTGLLSPFVFC
-258 DEFSTVRLQHNRAI
+258 DEFSTIRLQHNRAI
-272 AELMKAANQQI
+272 TELMKAANQQV
-283 LNGELDNGESHAIGE
+283 LNGVSFVTCLWQPLQE

-321 KGGYGKVYKVRNK
+321 SGGYGKVYKVRNK

-386 VHPKAGKTIME
+386 LHPKGKCS
-397 LQPLSLE
+397 SLCN
-404 QESSN
+404 SCLHLTTSIL
-409 DHCHIQS
+409 DHYHIQS
-416 VESDSSIIFADL
+416 VESGSSIIFADL

-433 KSCDSTNLK
+433 KSCDSTSLK
-442 NLGGESVQNMDVR
+442 NVHRESVQNMDVR
-455 NDFTNSN
+455 NDFTKSN
-462 SKECVKPNKCELS
+462 SKECVKPNKGELS
-475 IELQEDFVHNVNSL
+475 TELQGGSVNNGDSL
-489 STDVENHSTRGRHS
+489 SIDVDNHSTWGPHS
-503 SLDQDASTESQSSSE
+503 SLDQDASTESESCSE
-518 SKSYSEEC
+518 SKSCSEGC
-526 SKNEV
+526 SKNKV

-559 IVDRN
+559 IAERN
-564 KRCNK
+564 KRFNK

-582 VRWTTKIFQEVVE
+582 VRWTMKIFQEVVE

-642 QWFQTERINGKR
+642 QRFQTEQ

-709 LTHLRTGQIPHT
+709 LTRLRTGQIPHT

-734 LLTSARATERPTAAQ
+734 LLTSARATERPSAAQ

-757 TTDQVISN
+757 STDQVISN
-765 LQEKVRQQEEEI
+765 LQKKVRQQEEEI

-792 EQTRLGSPV
+792 EQRLGSPV

>member
-1 MTSLRR
+1 
-7 PLASGA
+7 
-13 RRRPGRRAGGGRRGG
+13 
-28 GGGGGGS
+28 
-35 SERLRVTRG
+35 
-44 PAPPLC
+44 
-50 RGREPLEG
+50 
-58 ARRPPVRARGS
+58 
-69 RGLRAV
+69 
-75 SVPVR
+75 
-80 RGGDAP
+80 
-86 LPAAD
+86 
-91 LRYKLLP
+91 
-98 ARPRLPGR
+98 
-106 RFPSRVYPSGSCF
+106 
-119 IAPRSKRGHKRWPG
+119 
-133 PQSRPQGGGRAPPAA
+133 
-148 AEGTRAPAPG
+148 
-158 MWGGRRAAALL
+158 
-169 APPPAIEYP
+169 
-178 EESPEPRFDE
+178 
-188 SDVPAELRV
+188 
-197 ANGSQKFVKF
+197 
-207 TSTIQNQLLLVSLL
+207 
-221 EHLCH
+221 

-235 RCLFRIFRQ
+235 RGLFRILRQ
-244 AFTRTGLLSPFAFC
+244 TFTRTGLLSPFVFC
-258 DEFSTVRLQHNRAI
+258 DEFSTIRLQHNRAI
-272 AELMKAANQQI
+272 TELMKAANQQV
-283 LNGELDNGESHAIGE
+283 LKGELDNGESLAIGE

-321 KGGYGKVYKVRNK
+321 SGGYGKVYKVRNK

-386 VHPKAGKTIME
+386 VHPKGKTIME
-397 LQPLSLE
+397 LQPLVLE
-404 QESSN
+404 QKNSN
-409 DHCHIQS
+409 DQCHIQS
-416 VESDSSIIFADL
+416 VESGSSIIFADL

-433 KSCDSTNLK
+433 KSCDSTSLK
-442 NLGGESVQNMDVR
+442 NVHRESVQNMDVR

-462 SKECVKPNKCELS
+462 SKESVKPSKGELS
-475 IELQEDFVHNVNSL
+475 IELQGGFVNNDNSL
-489 STDVENHSTRGRHS
+489 STDVDNHSTRGPHS
-503 SLDQDASTESQSSSE
+503 SLDQGASTESESCSD
-518 SKSYSEEC
+518 SKSCSEGC

-553 ISLWDW
+553 LSLWDW
-559 IVDRN
+559 IADRN
-564 KRCNK
+564 KRCHK

-582 VRWTTKIFQEVVE
+582 VRWTMKIFQEVVE

-615 FLHGSDHQVKIG
+615 FLHGPDHQVKIG

-642 QWFQTERINGKR
+642 QGFQTER

-691 ILLELFQP
+691 VLLELFQP

-721 FYKKWPTQAKYVK
+721 FSKKWPTQAKYVK
-734 LLTSARATERPTAAQ
+734 LLTSPRATERPTAAQ

-765 LQEKVRQQEEEI
+765 LQQKVRQQEEEI

-792 EQTRLGSPV
+792 EQTRQGSPV

>member
-1 MTSLRR
+1 
-7 PLASGA
+7 
-13 RRRPGRRAGGGRRGG
+13 
-28 GGGGGGS
+28 
-35 SERLRVTRG
+35 
-44 PAPPLC
+44 
-50 RGREPLEG
+50 
-58 ARRPPVRARGS
+58 
-69 RGLRAV
+69 
-75 SVPVR
+75 
-80 RGGDAP
+80 
-86 LPAAD
+86 
-91 LRYKLLP
+91 
-98 ARPRLPGR
+98 
-106 RFPSRVYPSGSCF
+106 
-119 IAPRSKRGHKRWPG
+119 
-133 PQSRPQGGGRAPPAA
+133 
-148 AEGTRAPAPG
+148 
-158 MWGGRRAAALL
+158 RAAALR
-169 APPPAIEYP
+169 APVPAIEFP
-178 EESPEPRFDE
+178 EESLEPRFDE

-235 RCLFRIFRQ
+235 RGLFRILRQ
-244 AFTRTGLLSPFAFC
+244 TFTRTGLLSPFVFC

-272 AELMKAANQQI
+272 TELMKAANQQI
-283 LNGELDNGESHAIGE
+283 LNGELDNGESLAIGE

-321 KGGYGKVYKVRNK
+321 RGGYGKVYKVRNK

-364 LAGLQHPNI
+364 LAGLQHPSI

-386 VHPKAGKTIME
+386 VHPKGKNTGKTVME
-397 LQPLSLE
+397 LQPLFLE

-416 VESDSSIIFADL
+416 VESGSSIIFADL
-428 TSQEK
+428 TSQEE

-442 NLGGESVQNMDVR
+442 NVHRESVQNMDVR
-455 NDFTNSN
+455 NDFSNSN
-462 SKECVKPNKCELS
+462 SKECVKRNKHELS
-475 IELQEDFVHNVNSL
+475 IELQEGFVNNVYNL
-489 STDVENHSTRGRHS
+489 STDVDNHSTRGPHS
-503 SLDQDASTESQSSSE
+503 SLDPDVSTESESCSE
-518 SKSYSEEC
+518 SKSCTEVC

-559 IVDRN
+559 IADRN
-564 KRCNK
+564 KRYNK
-569 RSEDTSSPYHLVD
+569 RSEDTSSPYYLVD
-582 VRWTTKIFQEVVE
+582 VRWTMKIFQEVVE

-642 QWFQTERINGKR
+642 QWLQTERM
-654 INGLTHTSGVGT
+654 NGLAHTSGVGT

-683 SDMYSMGV
+683 SDMYSLGV

-709 LTHLRTGQIPHT
+709 LTQLRTGQIPHT

-734 LLTSARATERPTAAQ
+734 LLTSPRAAERPAAAQ

-765 LQEKVRQQEEEI
+765 LQQKVRQQEEEI
-777 EKLRETIRQLSEEQD
+777 EKLRETIRLLSEEQD
-792 EQTRLGSPV
+792 EQTKLGSPV